1 MVKIKICGLR
11 SPEHARVAALVGVDA
26 VGLVFH
32 PGSSRCV
39 DMEGAREI
47 CRVLPPFVTTVGL
60 FVDASAA
67 VIEAVLERVPLQ
79 MLQFHGDESE
89 SDCERWGRP
98 YLKALRMRPGL
109 DVAAA
114 LEAHPGAAGIL
125 LDSYQPGVP
134 GGTGSSFD
142 WARIPRTSNR
152 ALVLAG
158 GLNAENVGEAISRV
172 TPWAVDVS
180 GGVESRPGVK
190 DPVAIERFVRAV
202 RASSLES

>member
-11 SPEHARVAALVGVDA
+11 SPEHARVAAVQGVDA
-26 VGLVFH
+26 IGLNFH
-32 PGSSRCV
+32 PASSRCV
-39 DMEGAREI
+39 DITTAREI
-47 CRVLPPFVTTVGL
+47 CRVLPPFVSTVGL
-60 FVDASAA
+60 FVDASVA
-67 VIEAVLERVPLQ
+67 VIESVLERVPLQ

-114 LEAHPGAAGIL
+114 LESYPGAVGIL

-134 GGTGSSFD
+134 GGTGSTFD
-142 WARIPRTSNR
+142 WARIPRPSNR